1 MDLLVKQQ
9 QIYNKYHLFCINIH
23 TNNHIT
29 MIKIFNL
36 AMILLLIS
44 GCKPKSNTD
53 EAGNPAADIK
63 QELAAPKKELK
74 NIEAAQ
80 GKTPT
85 ETKLFDT
92 YALMPRF
99 EKLLGKEFDTFKAD
113 WNTESPVEYDGEV
126 VYFYGCKKDNCKEN
140 RYLILIDVTLNTINI
155 YNFKGGSVRAYEE
168 DKNVI
173 GLNDK
178 VADYFDKI
186 NKEQKDQ

>member
-1 MDLLVKQQ
+1 
-9 QIYNKYHLFCINIH
+9 
-23 TNNHIT
+23 
-29 MIKIFNL
+29 MIKIINL
-36 AMILLLIS
+36 AMILLFIS

-85 ETKLFDT
+85 EAKLFDT

-126 VYFYGCKKDNCKEN
+126 VYFYGCKKDNCIEN